1 MKNLNWNKSK
11 KTTCFPAIFG
21 IDVCQRFLFHNVT
34 IVRNRADYAGGIF
47 STIPDGIAVS
57 CGHGN
62 DTRIGYQEL
71 IQQKNE
77 TRPLRPY
84 CSDIYQNKFLDGRK
98 ASGANAGTRA
108 VYLSVEEHDGPMKR
122 VASGDRLVLPCR
134 DDKNESCSRELRIA
148 VKDAF
153 HQTIARGIEDANLE
167 LALISDSITGD
178 LRYTAVNGIAVI
190 NNTNAWGINISSTL
204 TIVSERDRNVKVE
217 IEFSTR
223 GCYPGEI
230 DHGHVCRV
238 CPLDQY
244 GFIHS
249 LQKCEACESNARC
262 TGGAALLP
270 DNGYWHSTP
279 FSPVL
284 RQCIHKRACAY
295 QGRESK
301 LDAYYSDVVK
311 LSEDLALLDA
321 YIEGG
326 DEAPIFSDYN
336 QCKEGYGGLLCGSCQ
351 SGYGHSFTGECIKCP
366 DSGTTKG
373 FLLFLSSVW
382 QFLLIGVNCAITLSS
397 MRSRVLLVEH
407 ERTSAKSGHSLI
419 RSAVS
424 NRSTLSASSRVPLN
438 PEGLAFHFRHAI
450 EWCLAARYDG
460 QSSGEEAVDRT
471 THLQLLVTT
480 TQLAE
485 TFKVMITFQTIHHL
499 LFFFQ
504 ILINYLQVTGVALR
518 LRTEWSD
525 LLRALLEFQST
536 PIGADHHRC

>member
-1 MKNLNWNKSK
+1 M
-11 KTTCFPAIFG
+11 
-21 IDVCQRFLFHNVT
+21 T

-47 STIPDGIAVS
+47 STIADGITVS
-57 CGHGN
+57 CGYGN
-62 DTRIGYQEL
+62 ETREGYGTL
-71 IQQKNE
+71 IQRKNE

-84 CSDIYQNKFLDGRK
+84 CSDIYQNAFLDGRK
-98 ASGANAGTRA
+98 TGGANAGTRA
-108 VYLSVEEHDGPMKR
+108 VYLSVEGHDGPLKK
-122 VASGDRLVLPCR
+122 VASGDRLVLPCG
-134 DDKNESCSRELRIA
+134 DGKNESCSREIRIA

-153 HQTIARGIEDANLE
+153 NQTIVRGIEDAHLE

-178 LRYTAVNGIAVI
+178 LRYTAVDGIAVI
-190 NNTNAWGINISSTL
+190 NNTNAWGINISSTM
-204 TIVSERDRNVKVE
+204 TIVSERDRSVKVE
-217 IEFSTR
+217 IKFATR
-223 GCYPGEI
+223 GCFPGEI

-238 CPLDQY
+238 CPPDQY

-262 TGGAALLP
+262 TGRAALLP

-301 LDAYYSDVVK
+301 LDAYYNDEVK
-311 LSEDLALLDA
+311 LSEDLARLDA

-326 DEAPIFSDYN
+326 DEEPSFPDYN

-351 SGYGHSFTGECIKCP
+351 TGYGHSFTGECIKCP

-373 FLLFLSSVW
+373 FLIFLTSVW

-419 RSAVS
+419 RSAIS
-424 NRSTLSASSRVPLN
+424 NRSTLSASSRVPLS
-438 PEGLAFHFRHAI
+438 PEGLAVLFDGVI
-450 EWCLAARYDG
+450 EGCRAARYDG
-460 QSSGEEAVDRT
+460 QSSGEETVDRT

-485 TFKVMITFQTIHHL
+485 TFKVMTSETICPYARFL
-499 LFFFQ
+499 FFQ
-504 ILINYLQVTGVALR
+504 ILINYLQVTGVSLR

-536 PIGADHHRC
+536 PIDRSNRVFRHIPS